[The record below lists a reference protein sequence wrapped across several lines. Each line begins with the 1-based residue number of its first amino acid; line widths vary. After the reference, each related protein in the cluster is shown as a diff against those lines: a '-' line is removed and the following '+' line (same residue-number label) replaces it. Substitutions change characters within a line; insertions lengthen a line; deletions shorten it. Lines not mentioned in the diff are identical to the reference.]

1 MEYSIAA
8 ELLGPDLQRAED
20 YLVGKFRLEKETV
33 NRALANLE
41 DEVEAHDQGSQAFKI
56 VQRVKALGDRPK

>member
-56 VQRVKALGDRPK
+56 V